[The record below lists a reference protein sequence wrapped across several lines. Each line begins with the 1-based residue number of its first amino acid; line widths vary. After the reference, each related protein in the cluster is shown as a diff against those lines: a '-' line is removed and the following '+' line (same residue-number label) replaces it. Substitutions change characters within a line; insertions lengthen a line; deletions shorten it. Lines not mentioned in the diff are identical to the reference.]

1 MEEAIVPVLA
11 VVVEMAGVIGLV
23 GRGFAQVESAV
34 SRVADVRRSGEEHHS
49 SPVTDTG
56 PHKKQWTGFGQH
68 VNFVTRSLLFQTS
81 CQFATAATWYVH
93 VQSPYPT

>member
-34 SRVADVRRSGEEHHS
+34 SRVADVRRSGEAHHS

-56 PHKKQWTGFGQH
+56 PTKSSGLGSGST
-68 VNFVTRSLLFQTS
+68 
-81 CQFATAATWYVH
+81 
-93 VQSPYPT
+93 